1 MRAPSLLLPLAAI
14 LLTLG
19 CSGTPVRI
27 ATLPVQPN
35 EEVIGPV
42 TGSSTGVMLFQ
53 FIPLGQNDRFGTAYQ
68 RALLS
73 VSGATR
79 IVDVTIQ
86 EDWLWLWLLNTYNF
100 TLTGTAVRAK

>member
-1 MRAPSLLLPLAAI
+1 MRIRFMLLPLAAI
-14 LLTLG
+14 LLSLG

-27 ATLPVQPN
+27 TTLPLQPN

-42 TGSSTGVMLFQ
+42 SGSSTGVMLFQ

-86 EDWLWLWLLNTYNF
+86 EDWL
-100 TLTGTAVRAK
+100 GCGC

>member
-1 MRAPSLLLPLAAI
+1 MRAQSMLLPFAAI

-73 VSGATR
+73 ASGATR
-79 IVDVTIQ
+79 IVDVTIE
-86 EDWLWLWLLNTYNF
+86 EDWLWLLNTYNF